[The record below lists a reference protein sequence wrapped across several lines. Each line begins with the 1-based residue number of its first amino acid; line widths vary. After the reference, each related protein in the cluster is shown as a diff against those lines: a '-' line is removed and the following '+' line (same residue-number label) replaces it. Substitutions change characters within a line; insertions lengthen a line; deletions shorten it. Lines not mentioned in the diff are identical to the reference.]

1 MLYPTLQLIPL
12 ANSNLFENF
21 LSRGFSPIVLRTHPL
36 HENRKFTM
44 VTEFSQWLSAMESQ
58 DFTLINPMDKGMID
72 SAVEVLEPR
81 SSELILQGILQ
92 NFLLLV

>member
-1 MLYPTLQLIPL
+1 
-12 ANSNLFENF
+12 
-21 LSRGFSPIVLRTHPL
+21 
-36 HENRKFTM
+36 M

-92 NFLLLV
+92 NFLLLIYHLTLRNSTNMG

>member
-1 MLYPTLQLIPL
+1 
-12 ANSNLFENF
+12 
-21 LSRGFSPIVLRTHPL
+21 
-36 HENRKFTM
+36 M

-81 SSELILQGILQ
+81 SSELILQGILH
-92 NFLLLV
+92 NLLLLVQHLTFRNSTNMG

>member
-1 MLYPTLQLIPL
+1 
-12 ANSNLFENF
+12 
-21 LSRGFSPIVLRTHPL
+21 
-36 HENRKFTM
+36 M

-81 SSELILQGILQ
+81 SSELILQGILH
-92 NFLLLV
+92 NLLLLIYHLTLRNSTNMG